1 MNRPEWHEYP
11 PFFRRYVSAVPDGDV
26 LGWMESGI
34 EETLHLLG
42 PLDERRAAFR
52 YAPGKW
58 TVKEAAAHMADT
70 ERILSTRALRFARGD
85 ATPVPGFDQD
95 AYAAGLD
102 VSDRPLASVLNELVA
117 VRGSTLALFRTLSQ
131 DAARRTGSVD
141 GETLSVRAIAYVIVG
156 HERHH
161 HTVFRERYVLG

>member
-1 MNRPEWHEYP
+1 MDRPERHEYP
-11 PFFRRYVSAVPDGDV
+11 PFFRRYLSAVPDGDV
-26 LGWMESGI
+26 LDRMESGLD
-34 EETLHLLG
+34 ETIQLLG
-42 PLDERRAAFR
+42 GLDERGAAFR

-58 TVKEAAAHMADT
+58 SVKESAAHLVDT

-85 ATPVPGFDQD
+85 QTPVPGFDQD

-102 VSDRPLASVLNELVA
+102 LDGRPMASVLNELAA
-117 VRGSTLALFRTLSQ
+117 VRGATLALFRNLPPGADQ
-131 DAARRTGSVD
+131 RTGSVD

-161 HTVFRERYVLG
+161 HALFRERYVLG